1 MSEATHPAGLS
12 AKEARARL
20 RKLGPPEQR
29 SSRSA
34 SSIVA
39 GNVFTLFNA
48 IIGVFFVVVLSF
60 GLFADALFGV
70 IAIVNSYV
78 GIRQELKAKET
89 LDQLALLVAPKAKA
103 IRDGQIEQLGTD
115 EVVPGDV
122 IRIEP
127 GDQLVADGE
136 VAESRGLTLD
146 ESALTG
152 EPDGIRKRPGQR
164 ALSGSFCI
172 SGSGYYEVDAVRD
185 DSYAE
190 RIAGEARTFRH
201 PPSPLQIEV
210 NQVLR
215 YTTYLMIPLG
225 TVLIFALYIRATPTD
240 EAAQTAT
247 AGLITLI
254 PEGLVLLMSVTL
266 AVAAMRLAKAQT
278 LVQQVSA
285 TESLGAVD
293 TICVDKTGTLTSG
306 ELKLVAVEPAD
317 PDHPAGA
324 HEALAR
330 FAASAGEQNRTLQA
344 IAENY
349 PRQPERVAA
358 EVPFSSDWKWSG
370 LSLSPTGGA
379 GQSFVL
385 GAPDV
390 LAAAGALQLAP
401 AMQQRLEAHT
411 SAGRRVVAFGSTTAP
426 LPGDPAEQPPPRLV
440 PLALIVL
447 EESLREDT
455 AETIDYMREQNM
467 DLKVISGDAPSTVTA
482 VAKSVGIP
490 EDAGV
495 VSGDDLPSEGRE
507 LARLARENTIFCRIR
522 PEQKK
527 MLVGALTESGRH
539 TAMIGDGVND
549 VPALKR
555 AKLAVAMGSGSQI
568 AKGVAD
574 IVLLD
579 DRFSRLPRAVGEG
592 RRIARNIHRLGRLY
606 LTKTVYAATLIA
618 TVGVLGFAFPFLPR
632 HLTLAGFITI
642 GIPSFVLALA
652 PSDGPLYRGH
662 LMRSLA
668 SFAVPAGLAIA
679 AGSLASF
686 FLVDTV
692 FGGSL
697 EAGRTAATTTLVIL
711 GLAFILL
718 LERGPGREHIAIQ
731 SYMLAMVSGLGAI
744 YALALAAEPLRDF
757 FALTALGGGQLF
769 LAMLSA
775 AGGLVLASAVW
786 RLPVVERLEAPE
798 PVEPLGE
805 ALGKEAAERIQAER
819 RLAQE
824 PPTARLPSE
833 QQPDPEPAV
842 VPPEPT
848 QFERLP
854 QEPGSEPQP
863 QPPTAEHPTRRL
875 SEEDE

>member
-1 MSEATHPAGLS
+1 VSQSAHPVGLS
-12 AKEARARL
+12 GKEARGRL
-20 RKLGPPEQR
+20 RRLGPVEDHASR
-29 SSRSA
+29 SSA
-34 SSIVA
+34 SIIA

-48 IIGVFFVVVLSF
+48 IIGVFFIVVLSL
-60 GLFADALFGV
+60 GLFADALFGL

-78 GIRQELKAKET
+78 GIRQELKAKEV
-89 LDQLALLVAPKAKA
+89 LDSLALLVAPKAKA
-103 IRDGQIEQLGTD
+103 VRDGQIEELRAE

-136 VAESRGLTLD
+136 VADSRGLTLD

-152 EPDGIRKRPGQR
+152 EPDGVRKRPGQR

-172 SGSGYYEVDAVRD
+172 SGSGYYEVDAVRE

-201 PPSPLQIEV
+201 PPSPLQLEV

-215 YTTYLMIPLG
+215 YTVYLMVPLG
-225 TVLIFALYIRATPTD
+225 AALIVALYVRAAPLH

-266 AVAAMRLAKAQT
+266 AVAAVRLARAQT

-293 TICVDKTGTLTSG
+293 TICIDKTGTLTSG
-306 ELKLVAVEPAD
+306 DLKLIEVDPAD
-317 PDHPAGA
+317 PANPESAE
-324 HEALAR
+324 EALAR
-330 FAASAGEQNRTLQA
+330 YAASAGEQNRTLQA
-344 IAENY
+344 IAETY
-349 PRQPERVAA
+349 PGSPERVAA
-358 EVPFSSDWKWSG
+358 EVPFSSEWKWSG
-370 LSLSPTGGA
+370 LTLDGG
-379 GQSFVL
+379 GPGRSYVL

-390 LAAAGALQLAP
+390 LAAAGALQLTP
-401 AMQQRLEAHT
+401 ELQGQLDAHT
-411 SAGRRVVAFGSTTAP
+411 AAGRRVVAFGAATAP
-426 LPGDPAEQPPPRLV
+426 LPGDPAEQPPPTLA
-440 PLALIVL
+440 PLALVVL
-447 EESLREDT
+447 EETLRPDS
-455 AETIDYMREQNM
+455 AETIDYMRDQQME
-467 DLKVISGDAPSTVTA
+467 LKLISGDAASTVTA
-482 VAKSVGIP
+482 VARAVGIP
-490 EDAGV
+490 ADAGV
-495 VSGDDLPSEGRE
+495 VTGDELPGDPRE
-507 LARLARENTIFCRIR
+507 LAKVARENTIFCRIR

-527 MLVGALTESGRH
+527 LLVGALTDAGRH

-555 AKLAVAMGSGSQI
+555 AKLAVGMGSGSQI

-579 DRFSRLPRAVGEG
+579 DRFSRLPRAVAEG

-606 LTKTVYAATLIA
+606 LTKTVYAAALIG
-618 TVGVLGFAFPFLPR
+618 TVGVLGLAFPFLPR
-632 HLTLAGFITI
+632 HLTLAAFITI

-668 SFAVPAGLAIA
+668 AFAVPAGLAIA

-711 GLAFILL
+711 GLSFILL

-731 SYMLAMVSGLGAI
+731 SYMLALVSGLGAI
-744 YALALAAEPLRDF
+744 YALTLAVQPLRDF
-757 FALTALGGGQLF
+757 FELTPLGGGQLF

-786 RLPVVERLEAPE
+786 RLPAVERLEQGPE
-798 PVEPLGE
+798 PVQPLRE
-805 ALGKEAAERIQAER
+805 ALEHEDLPPVPE
-819 RLAQE
+819 E
-824 PPTARLPSE
+824 PPTTRM
-833 QQPDPEPAV
+833 
-842 VPPEPT
+842 
-848 QFERLP
+848 R
-854 QEPGSEPQP
+854 EPGE
-863 QPPTAEHPTRRL
+863 AAGE
-875 SEEDE
+875 